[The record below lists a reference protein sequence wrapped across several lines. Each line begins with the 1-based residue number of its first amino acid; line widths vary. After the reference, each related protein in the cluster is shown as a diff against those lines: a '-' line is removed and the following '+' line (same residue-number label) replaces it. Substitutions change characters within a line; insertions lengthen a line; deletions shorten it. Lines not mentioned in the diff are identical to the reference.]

1 MWNVN
6 IFIIKL
12 DVHYIYIKK
21 CVINLLILLNLC
33 IMPTLKIFLKK
44 INKKYILFNLILK
57 KYSLAK
63 I

>member
-1 MWNVN
+1 ML
-6 IFIIKL
+6 IFFIIKL

-21 CVINLLILLNLC
+21 YVINLLILLNLC

-57 KYSLAK
+57 KN
-63 I
+63 IH